1 MFDLFY
7 GNIILSTNLLL
18 YLKMILNTVEWSAVR
33 ITFVLCSSRVVVV
46 GVESVTKKITLVS
59 LYYSVYLAMGRAR
72 A

>member
-18 YLKMILNTVEWSAVR
+18 YLKIILNTVEWSAVR

-59 LYYSVYLAMGRAR
+59 LILYCILSDG
-72 A
+72 